1 MRREHDFTGDYIIRN
16 AETMREQYI
25 VITKNS
31 PGTSNRIGGT
41 GGSILND
48 GTAPLEVTIQTVPF
62 RFLLPGPPSLRSG
75 VSVEKVISRGGKD
88 LTRHLPVS
96 TV

>member
-31 PGTSNRIGGT
+31 PGTSNRIGHVPPSPGEPE
-41 GGSILND
+41 I
-48 GTAPLEVTIQTVPF
+48 PIEVSIQTVPF